1 MTQVVLNPADPIL
14 LVDDEPSWIHS
25 LSLNLEYFGNFNHV
39 ITCSD
44 SREALGLLRT
54 RKFSLVLLDVIM
66 PHIDGAD
73 LLVQIGQEYPELPVV
88 ILSGLNQLETAVRCM
103 KLGAFD
109 YHVKTAETERLWTTI
124 RRALELVSL
133 NRENKELGSRL
144 LAAELRWPQAFSA
157 IVTRSSRMEGI
168 FRYMEA
174 IASSTGPV
182 TFVGAPGSGRKLL
195 ARTLGS
201 LYAPQG
207 PVVACSSTSLDGGRG
222 EELLFGTIK
231 EPGLCEAAAGGTL
244 LIEEIDRLSPQAQ
257 ARVVDILMRNEFPVQ
272 EGAHCLP
279 VRFRLLA
286 TSAIEPDI
294 LAAEG
299 RFRRDLAVR
308 LDSHRIIVPPLSERS
323 EDIPILIAHLLD
335 QACKDAGRNHLKC
348 PEHLVSQ
355 LLDYSFPG
363 NLVEL
368 RQMVERAVAAS
379 IGSRLALFPFRQ
391 AMRDARSSQHS
402 KAHPGLIIS
411 GHFPTLAEGR
421 KILVDQAMQRSGG
434 SQTIA
439 ARLLGITPPALNH
452 LLKRK
457 SPNQND

>member
-1 MTQVVLNPADPIL
+1 MTQALLSPVDPIL

-25 LSLNLEYFGNFNHV
+25 LALNLEYFGNFNHV

-66 PHIDGAD
+66 PHIDGTD
-73 LLVQIGQEYPELPVV
+73 LLVQIGQEYPELPVI

-124 RRALELVSL
+124 RRALELASL

-144 LAAELRWPQAFSA
+144 LSTELRWPQAFSP
-157 IVTRSSRMEGI
+157 IVTRSPRMEGI

-174 IASSTGPV
+174 IASSPGPV
-182 TFVGAPGSGRKLL
+182 TFVGPSGSGRRLL

-207 PVVACSSTSLDGGRG
+207 PVVSCTSTRLDGVLG
-222 EELLFGTIK
+222 EALLFGTMK
-231 EPGLCEAAAGGTL
+231 EPGLCEGATGGTL

-257 ARVVDILMRNEFPVQ
+257 ARIVDILKRNEFPVQ
-272 EGAHCLP
+272 EGTLWLP

-286 TSAIEPDI
+286 TSAIAPDM

-308 LDSHRIIVPPLSERS
+308 LDSHRIIVPSLPERS
-323 EDIPILIAHLLD
+323 EDIPLLIAHFLGEF
-335 QACKDAGRNHLKC
+335 CESTGRSRLKC

-363 NLVEL
+363 NLAEL

-379 IGSRLALFPFRQ
+379 VSSRLALSPFRQ
-391 AMRDARSSQHS
+391 AMREARSSQPS
-402 KAHPGLIIS
+402 MAHPGLIVS
-411 GHFPTLAEGR
+411 GHFPTLAEAR

-457 SPNQND
+457 SPPQID

>member
-1 MTQVVLNPADPIL
+1 MTQVVLNPVDPIL

-25 LSLNLEYFGNFNHV
+25 LSLNLEYFGNFNHL

-66 PHIDGAD
+66 PHIDGVD

-144 LAAELRWPQAFSA
+144 LAAELRWPQAFST
-157 IVTRSSRMEGI
+157 IVTRSPRMERI

-174 IASSTGPV
+174 IASSAGPV
-182 TFVGAPGSGRKLL
+182 TFVGPPGSGRKLL
-195 ARTLGS
+195 ARTLGA

-207 PVVACSSTSLDGGRG
+207 PVVTCSSTCLDGIRG
-222 EELLFGTIK
+222 AELLFGTLK

-257 ARVVDILMRNEFPVQ
+257 ARIVDILKRNEFPVQ

-294 LAAEG
+294 LVAEG

-308 LDSHRIIVPPLSERS
+308 LDSHRIIVPSLSERS
-323 EDIPILIAHLLD
+323 EDIPILIAHFLD
-335 QACKDAGRNHLKC
+335 QACKAAARSLLKC

-363 NLVEL
+363 NLAEL
-368 RQMVERAVAAS
+368 RQMVERAVAVS
-379 IGSRLALFPFRQ
+379 ISSRLTLSPFRQ

-402 KAHPGLIIS
+402 KAHPGLIVS

-457 SPNQND
+457 SSTRND

>member
-1 MTQVVLNPADPIL
+1 MANVVLNPADPIL
-14 LVDDEPSWIHS
+14 LIDDEPSWIHS
-25 LSLNLEYFGNFNHV
+25 LSLNLEYFGNFNNL

-66 PHIDGAD
+66 PHIDGVD

-144 LAAELRWPQAFSA
+144 LAAELRWPQAFSS
-157 IVTRSSRMEGI
+157 IVTRSPRMEGI

-174 IASSTGPV
+174 IASSVGPV
-182 TFVGAPGSGRKLL
+182 IFVGPPGSGRKLL
-195 ARTLGS
+195 ARTLSS
-201 LYAPQG
+201 LCSPQG
-207 PVVACSSTSLDGGRG
+207 PVVTCLSASLDGTKG
-222 EELLFGTIK
+222 EELLFGTME

-244 LIEEIDRLSPQAQ
+244 IIEEIDRLSPQAQ
-257 ARVVDILMRNEFPVQ
+257 ARIVDILKRNEFPVHD
-272 EGAHCLP
+272 GANCLP

-286 TSAIEPDI
+286 TSAIEPDV

-308 LDSHRIIVPPLSERS
+308 LDSHRIIVPSLSERS
-323 EDIPILIAHLLD
+323 EDIPILIAHFLD
-335 QACKDAGRNHLKC
+335 QACMSAGRSLLKC
-348 PEHLVSQ
+348 PEHIISQ

-363 NLVEL
+363 NFAEL

-379 IGSRLALFPFRQ
+379 LSSRLALFPFRQ
-391 AMRDARSSQHS
+391 AIRDARSSQHS
-402 KAHPGLIIS
+402 KVSPGLIIS

-457 SPNQND
+457 SPVHKD